1 MREFSMIDF
10 TTRVVD
16 SVRIAQSLIAD
27 AEAAAIAE
35 MKASA
40 HTNCHQCQAGL
51 ANFFFANPEA
61 SETEID
67 AQLHETWQYC
77 GDCQVEYFRRISNV
91 RKNLPTA
98 AKRKRKN
105 STPILFGLFAR
116 WKHDT
121 KRKGIL
127 VSLEAQDY
135 FLERPVAVICK
146 GCGKL
151 TIPKGKDA
159 AFMRFEGYQLVEC
172 SECQRL
178 AKP

>member
-40 HTNCHQCQAGL
+40 HTNCHRCQAGL
-51 ANFFFANPEA
+51 TNFHIANPEA

-67 AQLHETWQYC
+67 AALHETWEYC
-77 GDCQVEYFRRISNV
+77 GDCQVEYFAASRTSRRICQ
-91 RKNLPTA
+91 LA

-121 KRKGIL
+121 TRKGIL
-127 VSLEAQDY
+127 A
-135 FLERPVAVICK
+135 
-146 GCGKL
+146 KL
-151 TIPKGKDA
+151 DA
-159 AFMRFEGYQLVEC
+159 
-172 SECQRL
+172 RL
-178 AKP
+178 FP

>member
-10 TTRVVD
+10 TTNVVE

-67 AQLHETWQYC
+67 AQLHEIWEYC
-77 GDCQVEYFRRISNV
+77 GECQVEYF
-91 RKNLPTA
+91 A
-98 AKRKRKN
+98 
-105 STPILFGLFAR
+105 
-116 WKHDT
+116 H
-121 KRKGIL
+121 
-127 VSLEAQDY
+127 
-135 FLERPVAVICK
+135 LERQEESANRSEAEAEELNANPFRFI
-146 GCGKL
+146 GG
-151 TIPKGKDA
+151 A
-159 AFMRFEGYQLVEC
+159 A
-172 SECQRL
+172 
-178 AKP
+178 